1 MTTPATP
8 EQGATPGAALPD
20 EAPVTDVTQGTPIP
34 PGPAGKPTP
43 VAQADPAA
51 QTATGPMV
59 TVAEYHDYPSAQ
71 GAVDFLSDNGF
82 PVQRTA
88 IVGTGLR
95 LVENVLGR
103 LTVARAALAGAG
115 SGAWFGL
122 FIGLLFT
129 FFSSSNWLAVLI
141 TALLIGAVWG
151 AVFGAGAHAMT
162 GGRRDFTSRSSLQA
176 TTYAVIVDAEVAE
189 EARTLITRF
198 NWRAAN
204 PQ

>member
-8 EQGATPGAALPD
+8 EQGAEPGAALPD
-20 EAPVTDVTQGTPIP
+20 ETPVTDIGAGTSIP
-34 PGPAGKPTP
+34 RGPAGP
-43 VAQADPAA
+43 VAPAGQTDPA
-51 QTATGPMV
+51 ATGPMV
-59 TVAEYHDYPSAQ
+59 TVAEYHDYASAQ

-103 LTVARAALAGAG
+103 LTVGRAALAGAG

-122 FIGLLFT
+122 FIGFLFT
-129 FFSSSNWLAVLI
+129 LFSSSHWWAVLLTSI
-141 TALLIGAVWG
+141 IIGAVWG

-162 GGRRDFTSRSSLQA
+162 GGRRDFSSSSSLQA
-176 TTYAVIVDAEVAE
+176 TTYAIIVDAEVAD
-189 EARTLITRF
+189 EARTLVTRYT
-198 NWRAAN
+198 WRASN

>member
-1 MTTPATP
+1 VTTPATP
-8 EQGATPGAALPD
+8 EQGAAPGAALPD
-20 EAPVTDVTQGTPIP
+20 ETPVTDVGAGTAIP
-34 PGPAGKPTP
+34 PGPGGTP
-43 VAQADPAA
+43 VPAGTDPAGA
-51 QTATGPMV
+51 ATTGPMV
-59 TVAEYHDYPSAQ
+59 TVAEYHDYATAQ

-82 PVQRTA
+82 PVERTA

-103 LTVARAALAGAG
+103 LTVGRAALAGAG

-122 FIGLLFT
+122 FIGFLFT
-129 FFSSSNWLAVLI
+129 LFSSSHWWAVML
-141 TALLIGAVWG
+141 TAIIIGAVWG

-176 TTYAVIVDAEVAE
+176 TTYAIIVESEVAD
-189 EARTLITRF
+189 EARTLVTRF
-198 NWRAAN
+198 IWRSSN